1 MTTATSNTHAIS
13 VNPFNGERIA
23 DYAYDTDLALEAAV
37 AQGFS
42 AFKQW
47 RKTDVSERAALLIS
61 LAAALREASEDIAR
75 SISLEMGKPVKQ
87 ARAEVEKSAGLC
99 EWYAENG
106 PAMLAPEPTLVD
118 NGEAHIHYRPS
129 GMILAIMPWNFP
141 VWQILRGAVPA
152 LLAGNTFLLKPAP
165 SVMGTTYLVKQAV
178 LKAGLPAGAFGVINV
193 DTPAVATLIA
203 DPRVVAVTVT
213 GSVRAGAAIAELA
226 GKQVKK
232 CVLELGGSD
241 PFIVLNNASL
251 DDAVKAAVA
260 GRYQNTGQVCAAAK
274 RLIIEEGVLDAFTA
288 KFVAATQALVV
299 GDPLDDDTYIG
310 PMARFDL
317 RDELDKQVQDSLSEG
332 ATLLL
337 GGEKIA
343 GNGNFYA
350 PTILGNVTPEM
361 TAFRQELFG
370 PVAAITVARDA
381 DHAVELANDSDFGLS
396 ATIFTADTER
406 AQQMTAELETGGV
419 FINGYSASDP
429 RVAFGGVKKSG
440 YGRELS
446 HFGLREFCNVQT
458 VWTDRK

>member
-1 MTTATSNTHAIS
+1 MTTASTQTHAIS
-13 VNPFNGERIA
+13 LNPFNGERLGE
-23 DYAYDTDLALEAAV
+23 YPYDTPLALEATV
-37 AQGFS
+37 AQGS
-42 AFKQW
+42 NAFKHW
-47 RKTDVSERAALLIS
+47 RKTDVAQRAALLVH
-61 LAAALREASEDIAR
+61 LAAELREASEDIAR
-75 SISLEMGKPVKQ
+75 MISREMGKPVKQ
-87 ARAEVEKSAGLC
+87 ARAEVEKSANLC
-99 EWYAENG
+99 EWYAQNG
-106 PAMLAPEPTLVD
+106 PAMLAPEPTRVD

-129 GMILAIMPWNFP
+129 GMILAVMPWNFP

-165 SVMGTTYLVKQAV
+165 NVMGTTYLVKQAA
-178 LKAGLPAGAFGVINV
+178 LKAGFPAGAFGVINV
-193 DTPAVATLIA
+193 GNAAVADLIA

-226 GKQVKK
+226 GKAVKK

-241 PFIVLNNASL
+241 PFIVLNDA
-251 DDAVKAAVA
+251 DIDAAVKAAVT

-274 RLIIEEGVLDAFTA
+274 RLIIEEGVLETFTE
-288 KFVAATQALVV
+288 KFVAATQALVT
-299 GDPLDDDTYIG
+299 GDPLDDATYIG

-317 RDELDKQVQDSLSEG
+317 RDELDKQVQDSLREG

-337 GGEKIA
+337 GGEKMA

-350 PTILGNVTPEM
+350 PTILSNVTPEM

-370 PVAAITVARDA
+370 PVAAISVARNA
-381 DHAVELANDSDFGLS
+381 EHAVELANDSDFGLT
-396 ATIFTADTER
+396 ATIFTADLALAE
-406 AQQMTAELETGGV
+406 QMTGELETGGV

-458 VWTDRK
+458 VWSNRQ

>member
-1 MTTATSNTHAIS
+1 MTQAIS
-13 VNPFNGERIA
+13 LNPFNGERIA
-23 DYAYDTDLALEAAV
+23 EYPYDSALALEAAV
-37 AQGFS
+37 AQGS
-42 AFKQW
+42 AAFKHW
-47 RKTDVSERAALLIS
+47 RKVDINQRATHLMQ
-61 LAAALREASEDIAR
+61 LAAELRDAGEEIAR
-75 SISLEMGKPVKQ
+75 TLSREMGKPVKQ
-87 ARAEVEKSAGLC
+87 ARAEVEKSANLC
-99 EWYAENG
+99 EWYAKHG

-152 LLAGNTFLLKPAP
+152 MLAGNTFLLKPAP
-165 SVMGTTYLVKQAV
+165 NVMGTTYLVKQAA
-178 LKAGLPAGAFGVINV
+178 LKAGFPAGVFGVINV
-193 DTPAVATLIA
+193 DTPAVADLIA
-203 DPRVVAVTVT
+203 DSRVTAVTVT

-226 GKQVKK
+226 GKSVKK

-241 PFIVLNNASL
+241 PFIVLNDANL
-251 DDAVKAAVA
+251 DEAVTAAVA

-274 RLIIEEGVLDAFTA
+274 RMIVEEGVLEDFTA
-288 KFVAATQALVV
+288 KFVAATQALVM
-299 GDPLDDDTYIG
+299 GDPLDDATYIG

-317 RDELDKQVQDSLSEG
+317 RDELDQQVQESLAQG

-337 GGEKIA
+337 GGEKVA
-343 GNGNFYA
+343 GKGNFYA
-350 PTILGNVTPEM
+350 PTVLGNVTPEM

-370 PVAAITVARDA
+370 PVAAISVARDA
-381 DHAVELANDSDFGLS
+381 KHAVELANDSDFGLS
-396 ATIFTADTER
+396 ATIYTANLDLAKE
-406 AQQMTAELETGGV
+406 MTDELETGGV

>member
-13 VNPFNGERIA
+13 VNPFNGERIT

-47 RKTDVSERAALLIS
+47 RKTDVSERAALLNR
-61 LAAALREASEDIAR
+61 LAAELREASEDIAR

-118 NGEAHIHYRPS
+118 NGEAYIHYRPS

-165 SVMGTTYLVKQAV
+165 SVMGTTYRVKQAV
-178 LKAGLPAGAFGVINV
+178 LKAGFPAGAFGVINV
-193 DTPAVATLIA
+193 GTPAVATLIA

-241 PFIVLNNASL
+241 PFIVLNDASL
-251 DDAVKAAVA
+251 DEAVKAAVA

-274 RLIIEEGVLDAFTA
+274 RLIIEEGVVDAFTA
-288 KFVAATQALVV
+288 KFVTATQALVV
-299 GDPLDDDTYIG
+299 GNPLDDATYIG

-317 RDELDKQVQDSLSEG
+317 RDELDQQVQDSLSEG

-396 ATIFTADTER
+396 ATIFTADAER
-406 AQQMTAELETGGV
+406 AKQMTAELETGGV

>member
-1 MTTATSNTHAIS
+1 MTQTTPQTHAIS
-13 VNPFNGERIA
+13 LNPFNGERLA
-23 DYAYDTDLALEAAV
+23 DYAYDSPQALEAAV
-37 AQGFS
+37 SQGS
-42 AFKQW
+42 DAFKLW
-47 RKTDVSERAALLIS
+47 RNVDISDRATHLLQ
-61 LAAALREASEDIAR
+61 LAAELRAASEDIAR
-75 SISLEMGKPVKQ
+75 MIALEMGKPVKQ
-87 ARAEVEKSAGLC
+87 ARAEVEKSASLC
-99 EWYAENG
+99 EWYAKHG
-106 PAMLAPEPTLVD
+106 PAMLAPEPTQVD

-165 SVMGTTYLVKQAV
+165 NVMGTTYRLKQAV
-178 LKAGLPAGAFGVINV
+178 LKAGFPAGAFGVINV
-193 DTPAVATLIA
+193 DTPAVAGLIA
-203 DPRVVAVTVT
+203 DRRVTAVTVT

-226 GKQVKK
+226 GKAVKK

-241 PFIVLNNASL
+241 PFIVLNDADL
-251 DDAVKAAVA
+251 DAAVAAAVA

-274 RLIIEEGVLDAFTA
+274 RMIVEAGVLDAFTK
-288 KFVAATQALVV
+288 KFVAATQALVT
-299 GDPLDDDTYIG
+299 GDPLDEATYIG
-310 PMARFDL
+310 PMARYDL
-317 RDELDKQVQDSLSEG
+317 RDELDQQVQDSLAQG

-337 GGEKIA
+337 GGEKMA
-343 GNGNFYA
+343 GKGNFYT
-350 PTILGNVTPEM
+350 PTVLGDVTPEM

-381 DHAVELANDSDFGLS
+381 RHAVELANDSEFGLS
-396 ATIFTADTER
+396 ATIFTANLDLANE
-406 AQQMTAELETGGV
+406 MTGELETGGV